1 MTRTYH
7 NIFVCR
13 LPHSWEW
20 QWIAQGSDERPW
32 PWGFEEPDET
42 KIPKFTSGRVMPPP
56 DDTDAHPE
64 VSNFHLSFIH
74 ILSKFVLK

>member
-7 NIFVCR
+7 KIFVHR

-32 PWGFEEPDET
+32 PWGFEDPDET
-42 KIPKFTSGRVMPPP
+42 KIPKFTNERVMPPP

-64 VSNFHLSFIH
+64 VSNFH
-74 ILSKFVLK
+74 